1 MCRPAHVLLDLMIFF
16 LLFYFFTSRVETPP
30 WEEVLLG
37 CEPATA
43 VNANTDTPLC
53 EMKRQTHNLINEKM
67 MWTLVWRQR
76 TLKNEQV
83 NGMMAHPWCLNKSA
97 HTPWCMVVQCY
108 AYAMTHEHLCLVL
121 FSKARL
127 LKYIWI
133 IRHRNFKCFF
143 FLFFLPFSVP
153 NSSFLLW
160 CPCLGCHWSWDLILP
175 EPSSNVWV
183 KSNNK
188 SVAVFQF
195 PANLPWPFPIF

>member
-143 FLFFLPFSVP
+143 FVVFFAIFGAKQQFSPLMSVSRVSLKLRSYP
-153 NSSFLLW
+153 AW
-160 CPCLGCHWSWDLILP
+160 AQQQCLSQ
-175 EPSSNVWV
+175 
-183 KSNNK
+183 K
-188 SVAVFQF
+188 QQ
-195 PANLPWPFPIF
+195 